1 MSTGDWVMS
10 TSTAMPYSIY
20 PFRGADGAFDY
31 NFYVRHQG
39 RMSTK
44 KVHRTFASPEVIAQ
58 IVRYLQEKDVHPRF
72 GVCHGVRNGNENKWF
87 GELLPD
93 CVVLGTEIGPLAEQ
107 FPKTIRWDFHEVK
120 PEWIGA
126 VDFIYTNSLDHAYD
140 PEKAVKNWVRCLTPL
155 GRCFI
160 EYWGN
165 GTVIN
170 SGSPTDPFSADLDSV
185 IRLVGEWVSDRY
197 IIEDVRPLSRA
208 HLPGFRVHVDAQGGL
223 IVIARNVKDLTS

>member
-1 MSTGDWVMS
+1 
-10 TSTAMPYSIY
+10 MPYSIY
-20 PFRGADGAFDY
+20 PYQNAAGVFDY
-31 NFYVRHQG
+31 EFYVRHQG

-44 KVHRTFASPEVIAQ
+44 KSHRTFALPEVIAQ
-58 IVRYLQEKDVHPRF
+58 IVRYLQEKDVHPTF
-72 GVCHGVRNGNENKWF
+72 GLCHGVRNGNENKWF

-140 PEKAVKNWVRCLTPL
+140 PERAVKNWVRCLTPS
-155 GRCFI
+155 GYCVI
-160 EYWGN
+160 EAWGN
-165 GTVIN
+165 AKVIN

-185 IRLVGEWVSDRY
+185 IQLVGEWIADRY
-197 IIEDVRPLSRA
+197 AIRDVLPLSRTHIRGFQA
-208 HLPGFRVHVDAQGGL
+208 HADAQGGL
-223 IVIARNVKDLTS
+223 IMIARTPQSLVP